1 MTKKQGGKTPRNR
14 LDMNAS
20 QTYFS
25 VIFVLSTHLALI
37 KCGLDVH
44 RPVQHLCLLRKLDPR
59 QNTPVRRQWPSVPPP
74 FRFCPPSCS
83 SRYLEPKM
91 ADIGMGGY
99 TAHIRGYYRL
109 LAHPT
114 SFPGQWHPNHPI
126 RWDEAMRL
134 RPPQPDSPSS
144 GSSANWAL
152 NPLYALP
159 HPNGSA
165 HSTPLP
171 A

>member
-1 MTKKQGGKTPRNR
+1 MTEQARAMAVALRTT
-14 LDMNAS
+14 LLL
-20 QTYFS
+20 
-25 VIFVLSTHLALI
+25 VLS
-37 KCGLDVH
+37 
-44 RPVQHLCLLRKLDPR
+44 PLLQKPLFGA
-59 QNTPVRRQWPSVPPP
+59 QNG
-74 FRFCPPSCS
+74 
-83 SRYLEPKM
+83 RYRHGWVYSLL
-91 ADIGMGGY
+91 
-99 TAHIRGYYRL
+99 RGYYRL

>member
-14 LDMNAS
+14 LDMGAS
-20 QTYFS
+20 RTYFS
-25 VIFVLSTHLALI
+25 VIFVLSAHLALI
-37 KCGLDVH
+37 ERELDVN
-44 RPVQHLCLLRKLDPR
+44 RPGQHLCSLRGLGPC
-59 QNTPVRRQWPSVPPP
+59 QNKPVRWQWPSVPPS
-74 FRFCPPSCS
+74 FWFCPPSCK

-114 SFPGQWHPNHPI
+114 SFPGQWHPIYPI

-144 GSSANWAL
+144 GSSRNWAL

-159 HPNGSA
+159 DPNGSA

>member
-1 MTKKQGGKTPRNR
+1 MTEQAPAMAVALRIT
-14 LDMNAS
+14 L
-20 QTYFS
+20 FL
-25 VIFVLSTHLALI
+25 VLS
-37 KCGLDVH
+37 
-44 RPVQHLCLLRKLDPR
+44 
-59 QNTPVRRQWPSVPPP
+59 
-74 FRFCPPSCS
+74 PSCK

-99 TAHIRGYYRL
+99 TACIRGYYRL

-114 SFPGQWHPNHPI
+114 SFPGQWHPYHPI

-171 A
+171 ADVAW